1 MAIGRQH
8 SQGLWQFSSVYVVL
22 YTDETKELEFQRHSW
37 SACYVVLL
45 YKMKKKKHCGH
56 QYIKVIHKVT
66 IYLGPNLI
74 LRSLNVPSP
83 KFECGWKVG
92 EIGYYL
98 TKLGISS
105 QHLHHLSWWQ
115 DLISKW
121 RVQATEQWRHSYGKF
136 CLRKILCIPSNML
149 QKIWEDVMYWYWP
162 LSFTK
167 LDVAASLAQKRLEIV
182 ELPIGSVSFASKLSD

>member
-1 MAIGRQH
+1 MAIGWQH
-8 SQGLWQFSSVYVVL
+8 SHGLSQFSSVYVVL
-22 YTDETKELEFQRHSW
+22 YTDETKELECQRHSW

-115 DLISKW
+115 DLISRW
-121 RVQATEQWRHSYGKF
+121 RVQATEQWRHSYGKLPPQDYMHTF
-136 CLRKILCIPSNML
+136 K
-149 QKIWEDVMYWYWP
+149 YA
-162 LSFTK
+162 TK
-167 LDVAASLAQKRLEIV
+167 NLGGCYVLVLAVIIYKARCCCKFSPKKARNRRIANW
-182 ELPIGSVSFASKLSD
+182 VS